1 MLRLDIE
8 PKEAVADWVKAGFGG
23 HFLPGYKVIAAFEGE
38 RLLGA
43 VVFDAFTDKDCNL
56 HIRVEDKRC
65 VSRRVIRAIFDYP
78 FRQMKLERVSV
89 QVMADNE
96 KSLEFVQRLG
106 FVYEGA
112 KRMKGGSQLMFGLQ
126 IHECPW
132 VTEPVEFEFAQ
143 MLKDAA

>member
-8 PKEAVADWVKAGFGG
+8 PKEAIADWVKEGFGG
-23 HFLPGYKVIAAFEGE
+23 HFLPGYKVIAAFDGE

-43 VVFDAFTDKDCNL
+43 VVFDAFSDKDCNL

-65 VSRRVIRAIFDYP
+65 VSRRIIRAIFDYP
-78 FRQMKLERVSV
+78 FRQLGLERVSV
-89 QVMADNE
+89 QVMASNA
-96 KSLEFVQRLG
+96 KSIEFVQRLG

-112 KRMKGGSQLMFGLQ
+112 KRMKAGSQLMFGLLL
-126 IHECPW
+126 HECQWCTDPI
-132 VTEPVEFEFAQ
+132 EYEFAQ